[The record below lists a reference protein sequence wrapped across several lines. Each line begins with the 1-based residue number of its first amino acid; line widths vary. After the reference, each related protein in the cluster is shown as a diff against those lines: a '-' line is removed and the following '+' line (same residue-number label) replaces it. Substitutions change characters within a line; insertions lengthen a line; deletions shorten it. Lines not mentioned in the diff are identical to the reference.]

1 MFLIDK
7 VINLINFL
15 VAFLLF
21 IIVLPI
27 IIIFSFLIYFE
38 DKSNPIYLGKRVGK
52 HFTNFNLFKL
62 RSMKITKDVGFQ
74 STSVNDTRILKVGK
88 FIRSTK
94 IDELPQILN
103 ILLGN
108 INFVGPRPNV
118 KDEVNKY
125 VKLEQRL
132 LEFKPGIT
140 DFSSIVFSDEGQIL
154 RNSTD
159 PDLDYNLLIRPRK
172 NILALLYF
180 QDRNTF
186 SDFYIIL
193 LTVFN
198 VFNRKLTLSLIYK
211 FMKKKYRD
219 YDLKF
224 ILRDED
230 LTKIKNIDEYFK
242 KYEDKLFWI

>member
-1 MFLIDK
+1 MFRIGKIIDLLNFLI
-7 VINLINFL
+7 
-15 VAFLLF
+15 AFLFF

-52 HFTNFNLFKL
+52 NFKSFNLFKL
-62 RSMKITKDVGFQ
+62 RSMKISKEVGFQ
-74 STSVNDTRILKVGK
+74 STSVNDARILKVGR
-88 FIRSTK
+88 FIRSKK

-103 ILLGN
+103 VLLGN

-154 RNSTD
+154 SNSTD

-180 QDRNTF
+180 QDRNVV

-193 LTVFN
+193 LTIFN

-211 FMKKKYRD
+211 FMKKRYRD
-219 YDLKF
+219 FDLKF

-230 LTKIKNIDEYFK
+230 LTKINNIEEYFR
-242 KYEDKLFWI
+242 KYEDKLF

>member
-1 MFLIDK
+1 MFRIGKIIDLLNFLI
-7 VINLINFL
+7 
-15 VAFLLF
+15 AFLFF

-38 DKSNPIYLGKRVGK
+38 DKSNPIYFGKRVGK
-52 HFTNFNLFKL
+52 NFKSFNLFKL
-62 RSMKITKDVGFQ
+62 RSMKISKEVGFQ
-74 STSVNDTRILKVGK
+74 STSVNDIRILKVGR

-103 ILLGN
+103 VLLGN

-125 VKLEQRL
+125 VMLEQKL
-132 LEFKPGIT
+132 LKFKPGIT

-154 RNSTD
+154 SNSSD

-180 QDRNTF
+180 KDRNIF

-193 LTVFN
+193 LTILN
-198 VFNRKLTLSLIYK
+198 IFNRKLTLNLIYK
-211 FMKKKYRD
+211 FMKKRYRN
-219 YDLKF
+219 YDLNF
-224 ILRDED
+224 ILRDKD
-230 LTKIKNIDEYFK
+230 LTEIKNIDEYFK
-242 KYEDKLFWI
+242 KYEDKLF

>member
-1 MFLIDK
+1 MFRIGKIIDLLNFLI
-7 VINLINFL
+7 
-15 VAFLLF
+15 AFLFF

-52 HFTNFNLFKL
+52 NFKSFNLFKL
-62 RSMKITKDVGFQ
+62 RSMKISKEVGFQ
-74 STSVNDTRILKVGK
+74 STSVNDARILKVGR

-103 ILLGN
+103 VLLGN

-154 RNSTD
+154 SNSTD

-180 QDRNTF
+180 QDRNVV

-193 LTVFN
+193 LTIFN

-211 FMKKKYRD
+211 FMKKRYRD
-219 YDLKF
+219 FDLKF

-230 LTKIKNIDEYFK
+230 LTKINNIEEYFR

>member
-1 MFLIDK
+1 L
-7 VINLINFL
+7 
-15 VAFLLF
+15 ATLLF

-38 DKSNPIYLGKRVGK
+38 DKSNPIYLGRRVGK
-52 HFTNFNLFKL
+52 NFANFNLFKL
-62 RSMKITKDVGFQ
+62 RSMNITKEVGFQ
-74 STSVNDTRILKVGK
+74 STSVNDTRILKVGR

-103 ILLGN
+103 VLLGH

-125 VKLEQRL
+125 VKLEQKL

-154 RNSTD
+154 SNSSD

-180 QDRNTF
+180 QDRSIL
-186 SDFYIIL
+186 SDFYIIV
-193 LTVFN
+193 LTVLN
-198 VFNRKLTLSLIYK
+198 MFNRKLTLSLIYK
-211 FMKKKYRD
+211 FMKKRYSNH
-219 YDLKF
+219 DLKF
-224 ILRDED
+224 ILRDES
-230 LTKIKNIDEYFK
+230 LIKIKNIDEYFK
-242 KYEDKLFWI
+242 KYEDQLF

>member
-1 MFLIDK
+1 MFRIDK
-7 VINLINFL
+7 IIDLFNFL

-52 HFTNFNLFKL
+52 NFGSFNLYKL
-62 RSMKITKDVGFQ
+62 RSMRITKEAGFQ
-74 STSVNDTRILKVGK
+74 STSVNDKRILKIGSI
-88 FIRSTK
+88 IRSTK

-103 ILLGN
+103 VLLGH

-125 VKLEQRL
+125 VKLEQKL
-132 LEFKPGIT
+132 LDFKPGIT

-154 RNSTD
+154 RNSKD

-180 QDRNTF
+180 QDRNVV

-211 FMKKKYRD
+211 FMSRRYRN

-230 LTKIKNIDEYFK
+230 LIKINNIDDYFK
-242 KYEDKLFWI
+242 KYEDQLL

>member
-7 VINLINFL
+7 IINLFNFL
-15 VAFLLF
+15 VASLLF

-52 HFTNFNLFKL
+52 NFANFNLFKL
-62 RSMKITKDVGFQ
+62 RSMNITKEVGFQ
-74 STSVNDTRILKVGK
+74 STSVNDTRILKVGR

-103 ILLGN
+103 VLLGH

-125 VKLEQRL
+125 VKLEQKL

-154 RNSTD
+154 SNSSD

-180 QDRNTF
+180 QDRSIL
-186 SDFYIIL
+186 SDFYIIV
-193 LTVFN
+193 LTVLN
-198 VFNRKLTLSLIYK
+198 MFNRKLTLSLIYK
-211 FMKKKYRD
+211 FMKKRYSNH
-219 YDLKF
+219 DLKF
-224 ILRDED
+224 ILRDEN
-230 LTKIKNIDEYFK
+230 LIKIKNIDEYFK
-242 KYEDKLFWI
+242 KYEDQLF

>member
-1 MFLIDK
+1 M
-7 VINLINFL
+7 
-15 VAFLLF
+15 AFLLF

-52 HFTNFNLFKL
+52 NFGSFNLYKL
-62 RSMKITKDVGFQ
+62 RSMRITKEAGFQ
-74 STSVNDTRILKVGK
+74 STSVNDKRILKIGRI
-88 FIRSTK
+88 IRSTK

-103 ILLGN
+103 VLLGH

-125 VKLEQRL
+125 VKLEQKL
-132 LEFKPGIT
+132 L
-140 DFSSIVFSDEGQIL
+140 DFSDEGQIL
-154 RNSTD
+154 RNSKD

-180 QDRNTF
+180 QDRNIL
-186 SDFYIIL
+186 SDFYIII
-193 LTVFN
+193 LTILN
-198 VFNRKLTLSLIYK
+198 IFNRKLTLNLIYK
-211 FMKKKYRD
+211 FMSRRYRN

-224 ILRDED
+224 ILRSEG
-230 LTKIKNIDEYFK
+230 LTKINNIDVYFK
-242 KYEDKLFWI
+242 KYENQLF

>member
-7 VINLINFL
+7 IINLFNFL
-15 VAFLLF
+15 VASLLF

-52 HFTNFNLFKL
+52 NFANFNLIKL
-62 RSMKITKDVGFQ
+62 RSMNITKEAGFQ
-74 STSVNDTRILKVGK
+74 STSVNDTRILKVGR

-103 ILLGN
+103 VLLGH

-125 VKLEQRL
+125 VKLEQKL

-154 RNSTD
+154 SNSSD

-180 QDRNTF
+180 QDRSIL
-186 SDFYIIL
+186 SDFYIIV
-193 LTVFN
+193 LTVLN
-198 VFNRKLTLSLIYK
+198 MFNRKLTLSLIYK
-211 FMKKKYRD
+211 FMKKRYSNH
-219 YDLKF
+219 DLKF
-224 ILRDED
+224 ILRDEN
-230 LTKIKNIDEYFK
+230 LIKIKNIDEYFK
-242 KYEDKLFWI
+242 KYEDQLF

>member
-7 VINLINFL
+7 IINLFNFL
-15 VAFLLF
+15 VASLLF

-52 HFTNFNLFKL
+52 NFANFNLFKL
-62 RSMKITKDVGFQ
+62 RSMNITKEVGFQ
-74 STSVNDTRILKVGK
+74 STSVNDTRILKVGR

-103 ILLGN
+103 VLLGH

-125 VKLEQRL
+125 VKLEQKL

-154 RNSTD
+154 SNSSD

-180 QDRNTF
+180 QDRSIL
-186 SDFYIIL
+186 SDLYIIVLTL
-193 LTVFN
+193 LN
-198 VFNRKLTLSLIYK
+198 MFNRKLTLSLIYK
-211 FMKKKYRD
+211 FMKKRYGNH
-219 YDLKF
+219 DLKF
-224 ILRDED
+224 ILRDEN
-230 LTKIKNIDEYFK
+230 LIKIKNIDKYFK
-242 KYEDKLFWI
+242 KYEDQLFWI

>member
-7 VINLINFL
+7 IINLFNFL

-52 HFTNFNLFKL
+52 NFANFNLFKL
-62 RSMKITKDVGFQ
+62 RSMNITKEVGFQ
-74 STSVNDTRILKVGK
+74 STSVNDTRILKVGR

-103 ILLGN
+103 VLLGH

-125 VKLEQRL
+125 VKLEQKL

-154 RNSTD
+154 SDSTD

-180 QDRNTF
+180 QDRNVV

-230 LTKIKNIDEYFK
+230 LTKINNIEEYFR

>member
-7 VINLINFL
+7 IINLFNFL
-15 VAFLLF
+15 VASLLF

-52 HFTNFNLFKL
+52 NFANFNLFKL
-62 RSMKITKDVGFQ
+62 RSMNISKEVGFQ
-74 STSVNDTRILKVGK
+74 STSVNDTRILKVGR

-103 ILLGN
+103 VLLGH

-125 VKLEQRL
+125 VKLEQKL

-154 RNSTD
+154 SNSSD

-180 QDRNTF
+180 QDRSIL
-186 SDFYIIL
+186 SDFYIIV
-193 LTVFN
+193 LTVLNIFD
-198 VFNRKLTLSLIYK
+198 RKLTLSLIYK
-211 FMKKKYRD
+211 FMKKRYSNH
-219 YDLKF
+219 DLKF
-224 ILRDED
+224 ILRDEN
-230 LTKIKNIDEYFK
+230 LIKIKNIDEYFK
-242 KYEDKLFWI
+242 KYEDQLF

>member
-1 MFLIDK
+1 M
-7 VINLINFL
+7 
-15 VAFLLF
+15 F

-52 HFTNFNLFKL
+52 NFANFNLFKL
-62 RSMKITKDVGFQ
+62 RSMNITKEVGFQ
-74 STSVNDTRILKVGK
+74 STSVNDTRILKVGR

-103 ILLGN
+103 VLLGH

-125 VKLEQRL
+125 VKLEQKL

-154 RNSTD
+154 SNSSD

-180 QDRNTF
+180 QDRSIL
-186 SDFYIIL
+186 SDLYIIVLTL
-193 LTVFN
+193 LN
-198 VFNRKLTLSLIYK
+198 MFNRKLTLSLIYK
-211 FMKKKYRD
+211 FMKKRYGNH
-219 YDLKF
+219 DLKF
-224 ILRDED
+224 ILRDEN
-230 LTKIKNIDEYFK
+230 LIKIKNIDKYFK
-242 KYEDKLFWI
+242 KYEDQLF

>member
-1 MFLIDK
+1 MFRISKIIDLLNFLI
-7 VINLINFL
+7 
-15 VAFLLF
+15 AFLLF

-38 DKSNPIYLGKRVGK
+38 DKSNPIYFGKRVGK
-52 HFTNFNLFKL
+52 NFKNFNLFKL
-62 RSMKITKDVGFQ
+62 RSMKINKEVGFQ
-74 STSVNDTRILKVGK
+74 STSVNDKRILKIGR

-118 KDEVNKY
+118 EDEVNKY
-125 VKLEQRL
+125 VQLELRL
-132 LEFKPGIT
+132 LNLKPGIT
-140 DFSSIVFSDEGQIL
+140 DFSSIIFSDEGQIL
-154 RNSTD
+154 SNSKD

-180 QDRNTF
+180 QDRSIL
-186 SDFYIIL
+186 SDFYIIV
-193 LTVFN
+193 LTVLN

-211 FMKKKYRD
+211 FMKKKYRNH
-219 YDLKF
+219 DLKF
-224 ILRDED
+224 ILRDQD
-230 LTKIKNIDEYFK
+230 LIKIENIDEYFK
-242 KYEDKLFWI
+242 KYEDQLF

>member
-1 MFLIDK
+1 VID
-7 VINLINFL
+7 LFNFL

-52 HFTNFNLFKL
+52 NFKSFNLFKL
-62 RSMKITKDVGFQ
+62 RSMKISKEVGFQ
-74 STSVNDTRILKVGK
+74 STSVNDARILKVGR

-103 ILLGN
+103 VLLGN

-125 VKLEQRL
+125 VKLEKRL

-154 RNSTD
+154 SNSTD

-180 QDRNTF
+180 QDRNVV

-193 LTVFN
+193 LTLFN
-198 VFNRKLTLSLIYK
+198 IFNRKLTLSLIYK
-211 FMKKKYRD
+211 FMKKRYRD
-219 YDLKF
+219 FDLKF

-230 LTKIKNIDEYFK
+230 LTKINNIEEYFR
-242 KYEDKLFWI
+242 KYEDKLF

>member
-1 MFLIDK
+1 
-7 VINLINFL
+7 V
-15 VAFLLF
+15 
-21 IIVLPI
+21 
-27 IIIFSFLIYFE
+27 E
-38 DKSNPIYLGKRVGK
+38 
-52 HFTNFNLFKL
+52 
-62 RSMKITKDVGFQ
+62 
-74 STSVNDTRILKVGK
+74 
-88 FIRSTK
+88 
-94 IDELPQILN
+94 E
-103 ILLGN
+103 
-108 INFVGPRPNV
+108 
-118 KDEVNKY
+118 EVDKY
-125 VKLEQRL
+125 VHLERRL
-132 LEFKPGIT
+132 LELKPGIT

-154 RNSTD
+154 SDSTD

-180 QDRNTF
+180 QDRNVV

-230 LTKIKNIDEYFK
+230 LTKINNIEEYFR
-242 KYEDKLFWI
+242 KYEDKLF

>member
-7 VINLINFL
+7 IINLFNFL
-15 VAFLLF
+15 VASLLF

-52 HFTNFNLFKL
+52 NFANFNLFKL
-62 RSMKITKDVGFQ
+62 RSMNISKEVGFQ
-74 STSVNDTRILKVGK
+74 STSVNDTRILKVGR

-103 ILLGN
+103 VLLGH

-125 VKLEQRL
+125 VKLEQKL

-154 RNSTD
+154 SNSSD

-180 QDRNTF
+180 QDRSIL

-193 LTVFN
+193 LTVLNIFD
-198 VFNRKLTLSLIYK
+198 RKLTLSLIYK
-211 FMKKKYRD
+211 FMKKRYSNH
-219 YDLKF
+219 DLKF
-224 ILRDED
+224 ILRDEN
-230 LTKIKNIDEYFK
+230 LIKIKNIDEYFK
-242 KYEDKLFWI
+242 KYEDQLF